1 MTWVWIGTA
10 ALAAALVGYC
20 CYTLGSTVGFI
31 LGFRKAAS
39 DVVITQLKEMEQ
51 TLGEL
56 GDPAHEQEL
65 VVVRLNKD
73 ETNEPI
79 N

>member
-1 MTWVWIGTA
+1 MTWVWIGSA
-10 ALAAALVGYC
+10 ALGAGLVGFC
-20 CYTLGSTVGFI
+20 CYTLGTTVGFI

-39 DVVITQLKEMEQ
+39 DVVITQLREMEQ
-51 TLGEL
+51 TLIEL
-56 GDPAHEQEL
+56 GNPTQEQEL

-73 ETNEPI
+73 ETSEPV